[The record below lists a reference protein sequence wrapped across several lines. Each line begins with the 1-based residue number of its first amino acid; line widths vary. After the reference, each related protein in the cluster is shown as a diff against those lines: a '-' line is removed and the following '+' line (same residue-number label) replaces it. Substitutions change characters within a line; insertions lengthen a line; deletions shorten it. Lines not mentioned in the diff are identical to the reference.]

1 MLKHES
7 RVKLVTKNDCNG
19 HEINGSLHPSF
30 ACCVEFSSLV
40 FELAYQQQLF
50 WTVKGYKA
58 YIPLAYIASYNFTMQ
73 SHVVGK
79 QQLNVFFGLI

>member
-19 HEINGSLHPSF
+19 HEINGFLHPSF

-40 FELAYQQQLF
+40 LMLRIGLPTT
-50 WTVKGYKA
+50 TVLNSKGIQSL
-58 YIPLAYIASYNFTMQ
+58 YIFCLGRIKNTAD
-73 SHVVGK
+73 
-79 QQLNVFFGLI
+79 

>member
-1 MLKHES
+1 MLVGKKVIVFKSDKIFWDYLKMLKHES

-40 FELAYQQQLF
+40 LMLRIGLPTNNCFEQ
-50 WTVKGYKA
+50 
-58 YIPLAYIASYNFTMQ
+58 
-73 SHVVGK
+73 
-79 QQLNVFFGLI
+79 